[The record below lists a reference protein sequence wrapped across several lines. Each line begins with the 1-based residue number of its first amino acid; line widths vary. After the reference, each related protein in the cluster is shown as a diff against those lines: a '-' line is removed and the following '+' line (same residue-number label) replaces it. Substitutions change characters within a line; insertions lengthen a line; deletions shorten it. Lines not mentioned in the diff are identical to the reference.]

1 MKTENKNS
9 YIDTIYLAIGEAIVS
24 LLVLLVYL
32 AIGKFDW
39 TVITGVI
46 LGSLA
51 TIANFVI
58 LSIALNKALDK
69 FIDMRGDKELS
80 EEEAEAF
87 AKANS
92 IKVQNA
98 VTKSYVFRTGLMMG
112 SLVIAFITK
121 CFNPI
126 ATLVPLAM
134 YKPLLYVTQFAKQ
147 KRGE

>member
-9 YIDTIYLAIGEAIVS
+9 YIDTIYLAIGEIIVS
-24 LLVLLVYL
+24 LLVLLVYI
-32 AIGKFDW
+32 AIGKFEW

-51 TIANFVI
+51 TIANFII
-58 LSIALNKALDK
+58 LSIALNKARDK

-121 CFNPI
+121 WFNPI

-134 YKPLLYVTQFAKQ
+134 YKPLLYVTQFVKQ

>member
-9 YIDTIYLAIGEAIVS
+9 YIDTIYLAIGEIIVS
-24 LLVLLVYL
+24 LLVLLVYM
-32 AIGKFDW
+32 AIGKFEW

-51 TIANFVI
+51 TIANFII

-121 CFNPI
+121 WFNPI

-134 YKPLLYVTQFAKQ
+134 YKPLLYVTQFVKQ

>member
-1 MKTENKNS
+1 MKTQNKSS
-9 YIDTIYLAIGEAIVS
+9 YIDTIYLTIGEVIVS
-24 LLVLLVYL
+24 LLVLLVYI

-51 TIANFVI
+51 TVANFVI

-80 EEEAEAF
+80 EEEAEKF

-121 CFNPI
+121 WFNPI
-126 ATLVPLAM
+126 ATLIPLAM
-134 YKPLLYVTQFAKQ
+134 YKPLLYLTQFVRQ
-147 KRGE
+147 KRGD

>member
-9 YIDTIYLAIGEAIVS
+9 YIDTIYLAIGEIIVS
-24 LLVLLVYL
+24 LLVLLVYI
-32 AIGKFDW
+32 AIGKFEW

-46 LGSLA
+46 LGLLA
-51 TIANFVI
+51 TIANFII

-121 CFNPI
+121 WFNPI

-134 YKPLLYVTQFAKQ
+134 YKPLLYVTQFVKQ

>member
-9 YIDTIYLAIGEAIVS
+9 YIDTIYLAIGEIIVS
-24 LLVLLVYL
+24 LLVLLVYI
-32 AIGKFDW
+32 AIGKFEW

-51 TIANFVI
+51 TIANFII

-121 CFNPI
+121 WFNPI

-134 YKPLLYVTQFAKQ
+134 YKPLLYVTQFVKQ

>member
-9 YIDTIYLAIGEAIVS
+9 YIDTIYLAIGEIIVS
-24 LLVLLVYL
+24 LLVLLVYI
-32 AIGKFDW
+32 AIGKFEW

-51 TIANFVI
+51 TIANFII

-121 CFNPI
+121 WFNPI

-134 YKPLLYVTQFAKQ
+134 YKPLLYVTQFLKM

>member
-1 MKTENKNS
+1 MKTENKNL

-24 LLVLLVYL
+24 LLVLLVYI
-32 AIGKFDW
+32 AIGKFEW

-51 TIANFVI
+51 TIANFII

-121 CFNPI
+121 WFNPI

-134 YKPLLYVTQFAKQ
+134 YKPLLYVTQFVKQ